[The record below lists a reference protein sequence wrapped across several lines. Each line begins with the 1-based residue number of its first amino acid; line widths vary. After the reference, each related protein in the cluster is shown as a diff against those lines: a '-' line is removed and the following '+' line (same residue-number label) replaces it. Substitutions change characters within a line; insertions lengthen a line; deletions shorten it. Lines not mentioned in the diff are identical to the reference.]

1 MEWLEEAFMR
11 KQMMVFAISAATL
24 AVAPAC
30 ATKGFV
36 RESVG
41 EVNEKVGTMGKSLEE
56 TQERVRQNEQKIG
69 EVDQRAAAANTA
81 AGEAQKSAE
90 SANNNASQAAEVG
103 KRADARTASL
113 ENETRKLIF
122 ETVISEDSGK
132 FKFGAAELPD
142 EAKAAIDQMVSQLK
156 NDKKNVFIEIE
167 GHTDNVGD
175 PKYNERLG
183 EQRAEAVKR
192 YLYEQ
197 HQVPLHKMNVI
208 SYGETKP
215 AADNKSRDGRAQ
227 NRRVVIKVLA

>member
-1 MEWLEEAFMR
+1 MR
-11 KQMMVFAISAATL
+11 RQMMVFAVAAVTL

-41 EVNEKVGTMGKSLEE
+41 EVNEKVGTLGTSLEE
-56 TQERVRQNEQKIG
+56 TQERVKQNEGRIT
-69 EVDQRAAAANTA
+69 EVDAKAAAAGTA
-81 AGEAQKSAE
+81 ATNAQKAAEAASGEAQ
-90 SANNNASQAAEVG
+90 EVG
-103 KRADARTASL
+103 QRADARATAI

-132 FKFGAAELPD
+132 FKFGDAQLPD
-142 EAKAAIDQMVSQLK
+142 EAKAAIDQMVTNLK
-156 NDKKNVFIEIE
+156 ADKKAIWIEIE
-167 GHTDNVGD
+167 GHTDSTGSAE
-175 PKYNERLG
+175 YNERLG
-183 EQRAEAVKR
+183 LERAEAVKR

-197 HQVPLHKMNVI
+197 HQVPLHKINTI

-215 AADNKSRDGRAQ
+215 AGENNTRDGRAQ

>member
-1 MEWLEEAFMR
+1 MR
-11 KQMMVFAISAATL
+11 KQVMVLAISAVTL

-41 EVNEKVGTMGKSLEE
+41 EVNEKVSTLGTSLEE
-56 TQERVRQNEQKIG
+56 TQQRVKQNEEKIG
-69 EVDQRAAAANTA
+69 EVDSKAAAANTA
-81 AGEAQKSAE
+81 AGTAQKSAD
-90 SANNNASQAAEVG
+90 AASGQATQAAEVG
-103 KRADARTASL
+103 KRAETRAAAV
-113 ENETRKLIF
+113 EAETRKLIF

-142 EAKAAIDQMVSQLK
+142 EAKAAIDTMVGQLK
-156 NDKKNVFIEIE
+156 NDTKAVWVEIE

-175 PKYNERLG
+175 TKYNERLG
-183 EQRAEAVKR
+183 LLRAEAVKR

-208 SYGETKP
+208 SYGEEKP
-215 AADNKSRDGRAQ
+215 ATDNKTRDGRAQ

>member
-1 MEWLEEAFMR
+1 
-11 KQMMVFAISAATL
+11 MVFAISAATL

-41 EVNEKVGTMGKSLEE
+41 EVNEKVGTLGKSLEE

-81 AGEAQKSAE
+81 AGAAQKSADA
-90 SANNNASQAAEVG
+90 ANTNATQAAEVG
-103 KRADARTASL
+103 KRAETRAAAV
-113 ENETRKLIF
+113 EAETRKLIF

-142 EAKAAIDQMVSQLK
+142 EAKAAIDQMVAQVK
-156 NDKKNVFIEIE
+156 ADTQKNVWVEIE

-175 PKYNERLG
+175 AKYNERLG
-183 EQRAEAVKR
+183 LERAEAVKR

-208 SYGETKP
+208 SYGEEKP
-215 AADNKSRDGRAQ
+215 ASDNKTRDGRAQ

>member
-1 MEWLEEAFMR
+1 MR

-69 EVDQRAAAANTA
+69 EVDQRAGAANTA
-81 AGEAQKSAE
+81 AGNAQKAAD
-90 SANNNASQAAEVG
+90 SANTNAGQAAEVG
-103 KRADARTASL
+103 KRAESRAAAV
-113 ENETRKLIF
+113 EAETRKLIF

-142 EAKAAIDQMVSQLK
+142 EAKAAIDQMIGQLK
-156 NDKKNVFIEIE
+156 NDKKGVWIEIE

-175 PKYNERLG
+175 TNYNERLG
-183 EQRAEAVKR
+183 LERAEAVKR

-197 HQVPLHKMNVI
+197 HQVPLHKMNTI
-208 SYGETKP
+208 SYGEEKP
-215 AADNKSRDGRAQ
+215 ASDNKTRDGRAQ
-227 NRRVVIKVLA
+227 NRRVVIRVLV